1 MNNFAAATPRW
12 MSMVLW
18 AAAIYNIVWGV
29 WAIFFPLAIFRW
41 AEFEPLPSYPELWQC
56 IGMIVGV
63 YGVGYAIA
71 ARDPMR
77 HWPIVMVGWLGK
89 IFGPIGFV
97 QAVWT
102 ERFPMKMGWTIV
114 TNDLIWWV
122 PFTLILLR
130 ALRHH
135 RSLIAGEGN
144 GWKS

>member
-1 MNNFAAATPRW
+1 MKQPTDNAPRW
-12 MSMVLW
+12 MSQVLW

-41 AEFEPLPSYPELWQC
+41 AGFDPLPTYPELWQC

-77 HWPIVMVGWLGK
+77 HWPIVLVGLLGK
-89 IFGPIGFV
+89 IFGPVGFA

-102 ERFPMKMGWTIV
+102 ERFPLRMGWTIL

-130 ALRHH
+130 AWQQHLYQQH
-135 RSLIAGEGN
+135 RNNATDEA
-144 GWKS
+144 